1 MTASKLNYDNNN
13 DNMWFTVCLFFHLFR
28 KTNLKIE
35 MIGNKIKFMEKKKSF
50 RIKNIILINH
60 KKIET

>member
-35 MIGNKIKFMEKKKSF
+35 MIGNKIKFMEKKKVF
-50 RIKNIILINH
+50 ALKILF
-60 KKIET
+60 